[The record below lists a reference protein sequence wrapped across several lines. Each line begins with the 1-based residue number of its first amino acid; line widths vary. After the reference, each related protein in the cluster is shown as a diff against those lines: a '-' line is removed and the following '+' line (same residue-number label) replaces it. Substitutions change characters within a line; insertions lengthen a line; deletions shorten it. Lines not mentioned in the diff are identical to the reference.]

1 MPAGL
6 VGRDEDLARLRSMTE
21 PVPGRRARLVLVE
34 GEAGIGKTTLVH
46 ARADEL
52 RVRWAQG
59 VDDGAPPFWV
69 WRQLAPEVGVAGD
82 RFAWHVALRELLT
95 GGVLLV
101 VDDVQWADEASL
113 RVLRDL
119 LRDPGCTGLVC
130 CATCRSGES
139 GPGWDAIGP
148 DLLAGGDL
156 ERLTLRGLD
165 PTAAEAVLRTA
176 ADRDLADDQVREA
189 VAAAGGV
196 PLLLRESGRLLATGA
211 VPGDGGLPSVI
222 VARVRRLGREAQ
234 RLLSAASILAEEFE
248 LPVVARLLDVPTVAL
263 LPAVTAALAAG
274 LLTDA
279 GTGRFRFA
287 HGLVRTSLAAE
298 LPLQRAVALHRSAA
312 LALEDLHAD
321 APSAVSAEIA
331 RHWAAVAVTG
341 DRAPAVAWARR
352 AGDDAARM
360 RAHEEAARQYTG
372 ALTCGGAT
380 LPVGDRVGLLVSRG
394 TAEVAAGRLTAA
406 FATCREAVEVAAGR
420 PELVAEVALVLDAV
434 GETGWDRTLQEWC
447 RLALDG
453 LDEGETVL
461 RARLLARR
469 AEARFYS
476 GDVAGGESD
485 AAAAMALAGSDA
497 QAQIAALR
505 ARQLTCSGP
514 GHTAERHVLAA
525 RMTALGEQL
534 RRPEVEMWGRL
545 WSVDVC
551 WERGDPAG
559 VAAESARLRWCVEQQ
574 HSPLARWH
582 LLVTQAALAQAR
594 GRFDHAL
601 DLGQEA
607 LRLMSGTGHAGA
619 WGAWMSLLAV
629 VGHHRGHDPA
639 AFHPPPGH
647 GTDTGEPR
655 DALFVRLGPAYAL
668 ADTGR
673 LHEAR
678 HLYLLTGPPGQ
689 WDVPPYFTLPALAT
703 GAAVAVALDLHAD
716 VAWFAAALD
725 RHAGGHVVGGA
736 GTAAYQGP
744 VDLHRGR
751 CAAALDDL
759 PTAERLL
766 AAAQATGER
775 IGTPGF
781 VVEAA
786 FELAAVRMRRRMP
799 DEARTLLARIRP
811 DAERLGM
818 APWTSRIDALLTGAA
833 GPLTAREYEI
843 AELVAQGR
851 SNREIAD
858 ALVLSHRTVGN
869 HVQHI
874 LTKLGVAN
882 RSQITAWVLAR
893 GMSSPLSTSPRAVDG
908 GAP

>member
-6 VGRDEDLARLRSMTE
+6 VGRDEDLARLRAMTE
-21 PVPGRRARLVLVE
+21 PGARPRLVLVE
-34 GEAGIGKTTLVH
+34 GEAGIGKTTLVL
-46 ARADEL
+46 ALSEGQQ
-52 RVRWAQG
+52 VRWAQG

-69 WRQLAPEVGVAGD
+69 WRQLAPEVDAAGD
-82 RFAWHVALRELLT
+82 RFAWHVALREALT
-95 GGVLLV
+95 GGALLV

-130 CATCRSGES
+130 CATCRIGES

-148 DLLAGGDL
+148 DLLAGGEV
-156 ERLTLRGLD
+156 ERLTLRGLG

-176 ADRDLADDQVREA
+176 AGRDLADDQVRAA

-196 PLLLRESGRLLATGA
+196 PLWLRESGRLLATGA
-211 VPGDGGLPSVI
+211 VPSDGGLPSVI

-248 LPVVARLLDVPTVAL
+248 LPVVARLLDVPTAAL
-263 LPAVTAALAAG
+263 LPAVTAALGAG

-279 GTGRFRFA
+279 GAGRFRFA
-287 HGLVRTSLAAE
+287 HGLVRTSLMAE
-298 LPLQRAVALHRSAA
+298 LPLQRAVALHQRAA
-312 LALEDLHAD
+312 VALEDLHAD
-321 APSAVSAEIA
+321 APGAVSAEIA

-360 RAHEEAARQYTG
+360 RAHEEAARHYTG
-372 ALTCGGAT
+372 ALTCGGGT
-380 LPVGDRVGLLVSRG
+380 LSVADRVGLLVSRG

-406 FATCREAVEVAAGR
+406 FATCREAVEAADR
-420 PELVAEVALVLDAV
+420 PELVAAAALVLDAV

-447 RLALDG
+447 RRALDG
-453 LDEGETVL
+453 LDPTESAL

-469 AEARFYS
+469 AEARFYA
-476 GDVAGGESD
+476 GDIAGGESD
-485 AAAAMALAGSDA
+485 AAAAMALAGSDE

-514 GHTAERHVLAA
+514 GHTAERQVLAT

-534 RRPEVEMWGRL
+534 RRPDVEMWGRL
-545 WSVDVC
+545 WAVDVC
-551 WERGDPAG
+551 WEQGDPAG

-582 LLVTQAALAQAR
+582 LLVTQAALAQSR
-594 GRFDHAL
+594 GRLDDAL
-601 DLGQEA
+601 DLGREA
-607 LRLMSGTGHAGA
+607 LRLMSGTGHTGA
-619 WGAWMSLLAV
+619 FGAWMSLLSV

-639 AFHPPPGH
+639 AFGPPPGL
-647 GTDTGEPR
+647 GADTGEPR
-655 DALFVRLGPAYAL
+655 ETLFVRLGPAFAF
-668 ADTGR
+668 ADAG
-673 LHEAR
+673 LLDEAR
-678 HLYLLTGPPGQ
+678 HLYLLAGPPAS
-689 WDVPPYFTLPALAT
+689 WDVPPYFTLPALVT
-703 GAAVAVALDLHAD
+703 GASVAVALDLRAD
-716 VAWFAAALD
+716 IVWFAEALD
-725 RHAGGHVVGGA
+725 RHAGGHTVGGGGA
-736 GTAAYQGP
+736 AAYQGP

-759 PTAERLL
+759 EAADDLL

-786 FELAAVRMRRRMP
+786 CELAAVRMRRRMP
-799 DEARTLLARIRP
+799 DEARTLLARVRP

-818 APWTSRIDALLTGAA
+818 APWTARIDALLSGGA
-833 GPLTAREYEI
+833 GPLTARELEI
-843 AELVAQGR
+843 AELVSRGR

-893 GMSSPLSTSPRAVDG
+893 G
-908 GAP
+908 